1 VAIPPRYANAAE
13 TDNGI
18 REQQSM
24 EALAKLRP
32 VFDRSYGTVTAG
44 NASQITDGADFGEMA
59 RQHSTCPSGAS
70 GGDLGQ
76 FGPGQMVPEFDAVIW
91 KESVGD
97 VHGPVKTSFGYHLIE
112 IVSRTD

>member
-1 VAIPPRYANAAE
+1 MA
-13 TDNGI
+13 
-18 REQQSM
+18 
-24 EALAKLRP
+24 
-32 VFDRSYGTVTAG
+32 TAHARHILVPTEDQ
-44 NASQITDGADFGEMA
+44 ASDLKTQITDGADFGEMA